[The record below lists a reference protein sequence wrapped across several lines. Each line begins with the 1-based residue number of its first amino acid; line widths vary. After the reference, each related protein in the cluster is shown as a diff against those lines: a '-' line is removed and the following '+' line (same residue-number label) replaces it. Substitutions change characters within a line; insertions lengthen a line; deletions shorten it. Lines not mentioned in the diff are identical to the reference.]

1 MSNRRPRRAA
11 ARISYASAREY
22 SDDDVEP
29 EEELRRPARHVRT
42 ARMEDSDYEL
52 KDDMDEAAEASV
64 DYEDDDESLGETEE
78 EDHQP
83 SEQFSDNEPHSQRK
97 SKASK
102 GPPSASNS
110 IELKSAGKKTKQR
123 MINLTTRLPGEN
135 KEKGINFD
143 LPPLSDVKDI
153 FHDMT
158 EKALKLG
165 LGKVSN
171 HLQSRPLR
179 VATMCSGTEA
189 PLLALEMVNDVMKIL
204 SKEAFHLEHLF
215 SAEIDPFKQAYIE
228 RNFQPPIIFR
238 DITEITK
245 AKDTTH
251 TATTV
256 YGAQVRIPD
265 NLDLVIAGTSCK
277 DFSGLNA
284 HQKGLADGGESG
296 DTFHAVLK
304 YAELYRPRILIL
316 ENVFNAPWDAMLEEY
331 ERIGYQVGGVLV
343 DTKDFYLP
351 QTRQRGY
358 MVCLDKN
365 HLASDTNA
373 AERWTDLMRKFK
385 RPASSSISAFL
396 QPNDDPSAVQ
406 LKTQLAKLS
415 QFDTVSRE
423 VDWSKCEIRHIRYR
437 HAKGIGNARPYTNWQ
452 ESGLLVVPDHA
463 DKVWHARQ
471 VERVWDMQDCSLL
484 RKAHPNGGGYDV
496 QFKTRVWDLSQNVD
510 RFVDGTPF
518 GITPCLTPTG
528 IFFVTDRGGPLT
540 FQECFKLQ
548 GIPLD
553 KITFTTET
561 RAQVQ
566 DMAGNA
572 MSSTVVG
579 SAILSALIAGSKIL
593 RHDHKLEPE
602 SSALAMSASQ
612 VTPITD
618 GVLSNWNL
626 TAAFSGM
633 AVQELIQDAERSS
646 RRCYCEAQTETS
658 DKAVQTCQDC
668 GHTTCLAC
676 GNKPMHNYSPDH
688 KQKESRDAPSHFL
701 QKWKS
706 RFPTRLQLSP
716 PVSLKSLLSGATKA
730 YIAAVERATQ
740 DIFNFSQCRRRDS
753 WTVIYVAPHASLE
766 LCLSGASAEWR
777 LFARPDRELSGND
790 QLRHSLRQPIARSMC
805 GTSLLGAQ
813 WEWRLPADTLFNLS
827 IQGKGKKVPSWKARL
842 NLPVSRD
849 ESMWQQLRIDLSST
863 ERVVDIAGLYE
874 YLPNCGTAG
883 ESLYK
888 RISSR
893 GKSMYLFWDP
903 SRIGDPSMDGFVF
916 ANDCSRLEY
925 DEIRQVTARLDPAWR
940 PLTLPGKAFTSP
952 QGFVDGH
959 WTTSTGTKLDAVDT
973 NLAVCTSDFITSSLG
988 PIHDCS
994 SASTLIS
1001 FTIPTTA
1008 VVSPLWQQSS
1018 QRIGT
1023 HDKAFFT
1030 AFAWAFEPLNSL
1042 LRVPDWQFID
1052 STACGSGICD
1062 QCAPKTPQLRW
1073 KLHSG
1078 PKDTVRAYEDPA
1090 SATSYELAL
1099 KRRPDLFAVECSF
1112 RGSGSKNGSIKVGL
1126 NVPSMVHRALAKLHR
1141 VLEGKGTTPTASVK
1155 WKLDTHYVESH
1166 PTALPTFTLRGNDPG
1181 VSFTEQLKIEVGLWP
1196 KQLQSLA
1203 WMRAQ
1208 EAGEGKRTVVEESEE
1223 TLLPYLGWRAE
1234 ARAQAPVHVR
1244 GGILADHPG
1253 FGKTV
1258 TSLTLV
1264 HSEFQSKSVEDILA
1278 NMKDAKA
1285 HGFIKISATLVV
1297 CPKTLVKQ
1305 WESEVKKVLG
1315 PVVHKQTIVISELA
1329 QLSRQKIQD
1338 FEAARI
1344 IVVNQDIFTHPTY
1357 VWRLARFAGVPYPS
1371 SVNRREFKAWLEF
1384 AINQIPAHLEILQQ
1398 SGVRTLALEIERK
1411 FQAHLDDEQ
1420 FQALVP
1426 SKRLTG
1432 KDYALKKF
1440 KDVNANNQQKNAK
1453 KDCTT
1458 TKKKASAPKD
1468 ININLDK
1475 CLFEM
1480 FHFNRVIVDEFTYLK
1495 PKDKASILAIK
1506 ADKRWALSATAPLRD
1521 PYDIA
1526 EIASLIGVPLR
1537 VGDNAPGLISSS
1549 NLKTI
1554 RDSMTDLERFQ
1565 SFRNAPS
1572 HAVHSRIC
1580 ETAQEFLNDFV
1591 RQNILEFKDH
1601 PYIDSI
1607 VPVTLGL
1614 DHRIVYTELSERLN
1628 SQDMRIKKGNK
1639 KTASE
1644 RDREQRV
1651 LESLSSATTAE
1662 QALLKQAACFSR
1674 AQGSGGETSGL
1685 VALLHKRE
1693 SDCAAAEARLKIA
1706 IFQSQQ
1712 MAAASY
1718 HNVDPL
1724 MMWKKSVVDDDILED
1739 EETALSVASMI
1750 GAAERNHPL
1759 PESVLQKA
1767 RKTKKKPSEGEQEDA
1782 DEDIDGVSAA
1792 KEDSKEAG
1800 AAMRTQISE
1809 TNQFAKRY
1817 RDAKRYI
1824 RFVHSC
1830 QRLQDPRDANEAR
1843 ARCCDCGGCAGNG
1856 LTTDHLAASS
1866 SCGHVIC
1873 VDCLA
1878 VCKDKL
1884 GLCGAPGCRA
1894 LVKDYDLLWAKKM
1907 GHVSSAANSEIDYGQ
1922 KVTDVIELVQEIE
1935 RKGDQGILFVS
1946 HESQI
1951 DQVSEAF
1958 TTCRIRHTTVKEN
1971 VKPGQPSNENV
1982 IEDFKTDESEERST
1996 VIILN
2001 GSNASAAGM

>member
-1 MSNRRPRRAA
+1 MARLSMSRKRAPLNRTEQRAISSFFGRAPAPAPAPRQPSEDSSITHVDSVDMERAGTAIDHPCEEGLFLHANHASEPPMKRRKFSHVEIHVSARPSGTAHAGSSLLSTEEHEPATPVREMETTVMSNRRPRRAA

-618 GVLSNWNL
+618 GARSGVVRERP
-626 TAAFSGM
+626 TAP
-633 AVQELIQDAERSS
+633 L
-646 RRCYCEAQTETS
+646 
-658 DKAVQTCQDC
+658 
-668 GHTTCLAC
+668 
-676 GNKPMHNYSPDH
+676 
-688 KQKESRDAPSHFL
+688 
-701 QKWKS
+701 
-706 RFPTRLQLSP
+706 
-716 PVSLKSLLSGATKA
+716 
-730 YIAAVERATQ
+730 
-740 DIFNFSQCRRRDS
+740 
-753 WTVIYVAPHASLE
+753 
-766 LCLSGASAEWR
+766 
-777 LFARPDRELSGND
+777 
-790 QLRHSLRQPIARSMC
+790 LRQPIARSMC

-1537 VGDNAPGLISSS
+1537 HDRFGEISI
-1549 NLKTI
+1549 LP
-1554 RDSMTDLERFQ
+1554 ER
-1565 SFRNAPS
+1565 PS

-1817 RDAKRYI
+1817 RDAKR
-1824 RFVHSC
+1824 
-1830 QRLQDPRDANEAR
+1830 
-1843 ARCCDCGGCAGNG
+1843 
-1856 LTTDHLAASS
+1856 
-1866 SCGHVIC
+1866 
-1873 VDCLA
+1873 
-1878 VCKDKL
+1878 
-1884 GLCGAPGCRA
+1884 A

-2001 GSNASAAGM
+2001 GSNASAAGINLTNANHVIFFSPLLVDSQYVYESNMTQAIGRVRRPGQRKTIFVYRFIALDTIDVDILEHRERRRNALTERGAPAVVPPKTNGRTLVLEKRDADSSRGTMAGSSSCPRAGYCRARTEKVN